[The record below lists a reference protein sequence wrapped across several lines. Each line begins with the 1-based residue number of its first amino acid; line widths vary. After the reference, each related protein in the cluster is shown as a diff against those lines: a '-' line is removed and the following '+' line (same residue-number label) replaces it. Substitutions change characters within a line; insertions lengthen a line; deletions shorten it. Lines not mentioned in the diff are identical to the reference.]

1 MKLIE
6 LTKPAGG
13 KIYVNPS
20 DISWVTEGEGVNL
33 VGMSSGEDNYVWVT
47 ETPEE
52 IVKLLEECE

>member
-6 LTKPAGG
+6 LTKSSIG

-20 DISWVTEGEGVNL
+20 DISWVTEYEGENL
-33 VGMSSGEDNYVWVT
+33 VGLSADINDYIAVL